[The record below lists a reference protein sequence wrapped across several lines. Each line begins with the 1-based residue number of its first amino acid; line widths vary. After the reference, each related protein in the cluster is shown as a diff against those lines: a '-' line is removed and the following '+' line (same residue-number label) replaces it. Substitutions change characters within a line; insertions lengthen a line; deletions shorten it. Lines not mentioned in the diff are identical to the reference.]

1 MRAVFAMRAEG
12 AAMALLHTEQIMEMG
27 AMGKMGEM
35 GGDGSHGRPIRK
47 NIRAVGPSGC
57 LGMLGCWFCLP
68 ERFGCAFFLLAED
81 VDHLKFLVVFDLL
94 AILGQRREVWFG
106 RII

>member
-35 GGDGSHGRPIRK
+35 GGDGRGWEPWETYKKKTSGRWGRPDVWVCWD
-47 NIRAVGPSGC
+47 VGLITREIWLRLLPARGGC
-57 LGMLGCWFCLP
+57 
-68 ERFGCAFFLLAED
+68 
-81 VDHLKFLVVFDLL
+81 
-94 AILGQRREVWFG
+94 
-106 RII
+106 

>member
-35 GGDGSHGRPIRK
+35 GGDGSYGRPIRK
-47 NIRAVGPSGC
+47 KHPGGGAVRMFGYV
-57 LGMLGCWFCLP
+57 GMLG
-68 ERFGCAFFLLAED
+68 
-81 VDHLKFLVVFDLL
+81 
-94 AILGQRREVWFG
+94 
-106 RII
+106 

>member
-35 GGDGSHGRPIRK
+35 GKMGGDGSHGRPIRK
-47 NIRAVGPSGC
+47 KTSGRWGRPDVWVCWDVGLITREIWLRLPPARGGC
-57 LGMLGCWFCLP
+57 
-68 ERFGCAFFLLAED
+68 
-81 VDHLKFLVVFDLL
+81 
-94 AILGQRREVWFG
+94 
-106 RII
+106 